1 MRPSVSN
8 VTAGSPRMRATGR
21 QSVTLPVPT
30 MRSTTSWRRPVRVE
44 TGGPCF
50 DSAWA
55 ESSVKRELAQEG
67 GGNNVGKSKEGALTA
82 AGESDAQ

>member
-1 MRPSVSN
+1 M
-8 VTAGSPRMRATGR
+8 
-21 QSVTLPVPT
+21 
-30 MRSTTSWRRPVRVE
+30 SWRRPVCGE
-44 TGGPCF
+44 TGGPCL

-67 GGNNVGKSKEGALTA
+67 GGNNVGKSKEGTLTA